1 MPEGRCLTG
10 CGRSGGACCLEGRSA
25 ANAKPP
31 GDCICFMWAAA
42 YRANGD
48 STDCRRDIV
57 ADAALQEGGEE
68 GIKPLLPEVRPA
80 SSMHSCIQQAA
91 SVLGTLHCCSAQLNK
106 H

>member
-1 MPEGRCLTG
+1 MPKGRCLTG
-10 CGRSGGACCLEGRSA
+10 CGRSGGACCPKGRSA

-31 GDCICFMWAAA
+31 GDCICFIWAAA

-48 STDCRRDIV
+48 STDCRRDMV

-68 GIKPLLPEVRPA
+68 AFSLCFPRSGLRPA
-80 SSMHSCIQQAA
+80 CTAAYSRLHLSWVPSS
-91 SVLGTLHCCSAQLNK
+91 CCSAQLNK